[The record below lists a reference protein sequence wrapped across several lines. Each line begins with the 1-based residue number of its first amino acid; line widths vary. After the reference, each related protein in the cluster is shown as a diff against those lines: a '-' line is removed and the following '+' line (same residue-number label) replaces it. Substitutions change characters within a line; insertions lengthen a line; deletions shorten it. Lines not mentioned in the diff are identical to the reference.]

1 MQDTGFARAILNEYA
16 YEVVLWI
23 SRPAKLGEVL
33 QLHCTI
39 ANSNT
44 SELRFEEA
52 GVLEPAQENVVG
64 YSVGDLESEDPGA
77 PTLEATENFEV
88 AK

>member
-16 YEVVLWI
+16 YEIVLWV
-23 SRPAKLGEVL
+23 SRPAKLGETL

-39 ANSNT
+39 ANTNT

-52 GVLEPAQENVVG
+52 GAPERDPDAVDPLEIPVSKPEDAEARVLTPTESLEVG
-64 YSVGDLESEDPGA
+64 
-77 PTLEATENFEV
+77 
-88 AK
+88 K